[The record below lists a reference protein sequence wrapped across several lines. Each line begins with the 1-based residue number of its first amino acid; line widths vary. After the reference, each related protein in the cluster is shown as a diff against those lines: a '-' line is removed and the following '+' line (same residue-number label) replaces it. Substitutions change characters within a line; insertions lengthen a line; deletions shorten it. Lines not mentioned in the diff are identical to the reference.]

1 VEVSQWAI
9 VAEGLGKRY
18 RISDGKR
25 PETLAG
31 ALRTAFGTMLN
42 RRDMASRAPDEFWA
56 LRDVSFE
63 IGVGDRIG
71 IVGPNGAGKST
82 LLKVLSRVTAPTKGE
97 ARLRGRLAS
106 LLEVGTGFHPELTGR
121 ENVYL
126 NGAILGLSRD
136 DIKRVFDSIV
146 DFSGV
151 GAFIDTPIKHFSS
164 GMQVRLAFAVAAQ
177 LEPDIMIIDEVLA
190 VGDAAFTR
198 KSQKRI
204 DEAAREGRTILLVSH
219 SMQAV
224 RKLCDKTIL
233 MDNGRIEFF
242 GDTDQAIEKYEER
255 SRPPKSFGRIDLTD
269 WKNRIGGDAGA
280 RIEWVE
286 LTSDG
291 GSGGDGSIHVGDSI
305 RVTFCAGFNAA
316 KLGKPVRLSV
326 TLTTSDGIPLAN
338 MVDADSDFSV
348 VDARPQELVSVL
360 MSDIRFYPGTYY
372 IGLWV
377 GSPASDTWDHVQD
390 CIAFDVVPGGTVA
403 RRRLPREGGLLFL
416 SPAWRRL

>member
-1 VEVSQWAI
+1 MSDWAV

-18 RISDGKR
+18 RISEGKR
-25 PETLAG
+25 QDTLAG
-31 ALRTAFGTMLN
+31 ALRAALGTILS
-42 RRDMASRAPDEFWA
+42 RRDIASRSSSEFWA

-63 IGVGDRIG
+63 VGVGERIG

-97 ARLRGRLAS
+97 ARVRGRLAS

-121 ENVYL
+121 ENVFL

-136 DIKRVFDSIV
+136 YINRVFNSIV

-151 GAFIDTPIKHFSS
+151 EAFIDAPIKHYSS

-219 SMQAV
+219 SMQSV

-233 MDNGRIEFF
+233 LENGSIVFF
-242 GDTDQAIEKYEER
+242 GETDQAIEEYEEHSR
-255 SRPPKSFGRIDLTD
+255 SPKSFGRIELAD
-269 WKNRIGGDAGA
+269 WRNRIGGDVGA
-280 RIEWVE
+280 RIDWAEVSAE
-286 LTSDG
+286 GATA
-291 GSGGDGSIHVGDSI
+291 GDGSIHIGEAVRISFGIRFDQIRIGHPIKLAVSLATGDG
-305 RVTFCAGFNAA
+305 VA
-316 KLGKPVRLSV
+316 
-326 TLTTSDGIPLAN
+326 LAN
-338 MVDADSDFSV
+338 MVDVDSHFFIG
-348 VDARPQELVSVL
+348 AAKIEETVSIL
-360 MSDIRFYPGTYY
+360 ISDIRFYPGIYY
-372 IGLWV
+372 VSLWV
-377 GSPASDTWDHVQD
+377 GSTASEAWDSVQD
-390 CIAFDVVPGGTVA
+390 CITFEVATGGKSA
-403 RRRLPREGGLLFL
+403 QRRLPRDAGLIFL
-416 SPAWRRL
+416 TPDWTRA

>member
-1 VEVSQWAI
+1 MSEWAI

-18 RISDGKR
+18 RISEGKR
-25 PETLAG
+25 TDTLAG
-31 ALRTAFGTMLN
+31 AMRAALGTILS
-42 RRDMASRAPDEFWA
+42 RRDAATRSASEFWA

-63 IGVGDRIG
+63 VDVGERIG

-82 LLKVLSRVTAPTKGE
+82 LLKVLSRVTAPTEGE

-121 ENVYL
+121 ENVFL

-136 DIKRVFDSIV
+136 YINRVFDSIV

-151 GAFIDTPIKHFSS
+151 EAFIDTPIKHYSS

-219 SMQAV
+219 SMQSV

-233 MDNGRIEFF
+233 LENGRIVFF
-242 GDTDQAIEKYEER
+242 GETDQAIEEYEEH
-255 SRPPKSFGRIDLTD
+255 SRPPMSFGRVELVN
-269 WKNRIGGDAGA
+269 WRNRTGGDVGA
-280 RIEWVE
+280 RIKWVE

-291 GSGGDGSIHVGDSI
+291 KAAHDGSIHIGDSI
-305 RVTFCAGFNAA
+305 RVTFGVAFDAA
-316 KLGKPVRLSV
+316 FVGKPVKLSV
-326 TLTTSDGIPLAN
+326 TLMTSDGIALAN
-338 MVDADSDFSV
+338 MVDEDSDFCVKSV
-348 VDARPQELVSVL
+348 RAQEVVSVL
-360 MSDIRFYPGTYY
+360 ISDVRFYPGTYY
-372 IGLWV
+372 VGLWV
-377 GSPASDTWDHVQD
+377 GSAASETLDYVQD
-390 CIAFDVVPGGTVA
+390 CTAFEIVLGGSVA
-403 RRRLPREGGLLFL
+403 RRVRLPRDAGLLFI
-416 SPAWRRL
+416 SPAWTRI

>member
-1 VEVSQWAI
+1 VSQWAI
-9 VAEGLGKRY
+9 VAESVGKRY

-25 PETLAG
+25 PDTLAG
-31 ALRTAFGTMLN
+31 ALRAAMGAMLSQ
-42 RRDMASRAPDEFWA
+42 RDAGSRSSGEFWA

-63 IGVGDRIG
+63 IGVGERIG

-82 LLKVLSRVTAPTKGE
+82 LLKVLSRVTAPTEGE

-121 ENVYL
+121 ENIHL

-136 DIKRVFDSIV
+136 YTNRVFDSIV

-151 GAFIDTPIKHFSS
+151 EAFIDTPIKHYSS

-204 DEAAREGRTILLVSH
+204 DDAAREGRTILLVSH
-219 SMQAV
+219 SMQSV

-233 MDNGRIEFF
+233 MENGQIEFF
-242 GDTDQAIEKYEER
+242 GETDQAIEKYEEH
-255 SRPPKSFGRIDLTD
+255 SRPPKSFGRIELAD
-269 WKNRIGGDAGA
+269 WKSRTGGDAGA
-280 RIEWVE
+280 RIQWVE
-286 LTSDG
+286 LTADG
-291 GSGGDGSIHVGDSI
+291 DGGSIHVGDSV
-305 RVTFCAGFNAA
+305 RVTFGVRFDAVN
-316 KLGKPVRLSV
+316 LGKPTRLSV
-326 TLTTSDGIPLAN
+326 TLSTSDGIPLAN
-338 MVDADSDFSV
+338 MVDTDSDFCIAAVRPLEV
-348 VDARPQELVSVL
+348 VSILISE
-360 MSDIRFYPGTYY
+360 IRFYPGTYY

-377 GSPASDTWDHVQD
+377 GSAASDSWDHVQD
-390 CIAFDVVPGGTVA
+390 CAAFEIVAGGTMA

-416 SPAWRRL
+416 SPAWTRL

>member
-1 VEVSQWAI
+1 VNQWAI
-9 VAEGLGKRY
+9 AAEGVGKRY
-18 RISDGKR
+18 RISDAKR
-25 PETLAG
+25 PDTLAG
-31 ALRTAFGTMLN
+31 ALRTAFRAMLS
-42 RRDMASRAPDEFWA
+42 RPDAASRSPGEFWA

-63 IGVGDRIG
+63 IGVGERIG

-82 LLKVLSRVTAPTKGE
+82 LLKVLSRVTAPTEGE
-97 ARLRGRLAS
+97 AILRGRLAS

-121 ENVYL
+121 ENIYL

-151 GAFIDTPIKHFSS
+151 EAFIDTPIKHYSS

-219 SMQAV
+219 SMQAI

-233 MDNGRIEFF
+233 MENGQIEFF

-255 SRPPKSFGRIDLTD
+255 SRPPKSLGRVELAD
-269 WKNRIGGDAGA
+269 WKNRTGGDAGA
-280 RIEWVE
+280 RIEWAE

-291 GSGGDGSIHVGDSI
+291 ESGGDGSIHIGHGI

-316 KLGKPVRLSV
+316 RIGKPVRLSV
-326 TLTTSDGIPLAN
+326 TLTTSDGISLAN
-338 MVDADSDFSV
+338 MVDTDSDFSV
-348 VDARPQELVSVL
+348 VDARAQEIVSVL
-360 MSDIRFYPGTYY
+360 ISDIRFYPGTYY

-377 GSPASDTWDHVQD
+377 GSATSDTLDHVQD
-390 CIAFDVVPGGTVA
+390 CIAFDIVPGGTVA

-416 SPAWRRL
+416 SPAWKRL